1 MTLMAAEMA
10 DQPEV
15 LARLAA
21 RAPADAAA
29 VRAVVPRP
37 LAGIVFL
44 ARGSSDN
51 AAVFGRYLAELSAG
65 RPAGLAAP
73 SIYTRY
79 HARVDWHGYLM
90 VALSQSGATPEIIS
104 TCQAVREAGATVIG
118 ITNEPGSPLAGA
130 VDLLLATDAGPER
143 AVPATKTVTA
153 QFAVLM
159 TVAAALGSG
168 PAAGD
173 ALAALPGMVAAT
185 LADPGPASELAGR
198 WSAIDRLVVAGR
210 GLGYAAALETA
221 LKVAETTGILADG
234 ISAAD
239 LYHGPIAAVYAGAPV
254 LMLPAGGPG
263 DADLAALRGL
273 LDSRRAE
280 TAVLPV
286 PAMAAGTAGQPA
298 TAAETVA
305 EPATAAETVAE
316 PAEPAA
322 AVTVAAAEP
331 AQVITAV
338 VRGQQLAYAL
348 ALARGADPDAP
359 AHLTKVTE
367 TT

>member
-1 MTLMAAEMA
+1 MAAEMA
-10 DQPEV
+10 EQPEV
-15 LARLAA
+15 LAALAA
-21 RAPADAAA
+21 RAAADTAA

-51 AAVFGRYLAELSAG
+51 AAVFGRYLAELCAG

-73 SIYTRY
+73 SLYTRY
-79 HARVDWHGYLM
+79 HADVDWRGYLM
-90 VALSQSGATPEIIS
+90 VALSQSGATPEIVS
-104 TCQAVREAGATVIG
+104 TCQAVRGAGATVIG

-130 VDLLLATDAGPER
+130 VDLLLPTDAGPER

-153 QFAVLM
+153 QLAVLV
-159 TVAAALGSG
+159 TVTAALGAG
-168 PAAGD
+168 PAAPD
-173 ALAALPGMVAAT
+173 TLAGLPGAVAAT
-185 LADPGPASELAGR
+185 LADPGPAGELAGR
-198 WSAIDRLVVAGR
+198 WHAIDRLVVAGR

-221 LKVAETTGILADG
+221 LKVAETTGVLAEG
-234 ISAAD
+234 MSAAD

-254 LMLPAGGPG
+254 LLVSVGGPA
-263 DADLAALRGL
+263 DPDLAGLRHL

-280 TAVLPV
+280 TAALP
-286 PAMAAGTAGQPA
+286 ALAGL
-298 TAAETVA
+298 
-305 EPATAAETVAE
+305 
-316 PAEPAA
+316 
-322 AVTVAAAEP
+322 AEP

-338 VRGQQLAYAL
+338 VRGQQLASAM
-348 ALARGADPDAP
+348 ALARGSDPDAP

>member
-1 MTLMAAEMA
+1 MAAEMA
-10 DQPEV
+10 EQPEV

-51 AAVFGRYLAELSAG
+51 AAVFGRYLAELRAG

-73 SIYTRY
+73 SLYTRY
-79 HARVDWHGYLM
+79 HADVDWRGYLM
-90 VALSQSGATPEIIS
+90 IALSQSGATPEIIG
-104 TCQAVREAGATVIG
+104 TCQAVRAAGATVIG

-153 QFAVLM
+153 QLAVLV
-159 TVAAALGSG
+159 TVGAALGTG

-173 ALAALPGMVAAT
+173 TLAGLPARVAAT
-185 LADPGPASELAGR
+185 LDDPGPAGELARR
-198 WSAIDRLVVAGR
+198 WHAIDRLVVAGR

-221 LKVAETTGILADG
+221 LKVAETTGVLAEG
-234 ISAAD
+234 MSAAD

-254 LMLPAGGPG
+254 LLVNGGGPA
-263 DADLAALRGL
+263 DADLADLRLL
-273 LDSRRAE
+273 LDSRHAE
-280 TAVLPV
+280 TAAL
-286 PAMAAGTAGQPA
+286 
-298 TAAETVA
+298 
-305 EPATAAETVAE
+305 
-316 PAEPAA
+316 PAA
-322 AVTVAAAEP
+322 PGLAEP

-338 VRGQQLAYAL
+338 VRGQQLAAAL
-348 ALARGADPDAP
+348 ALARGTDPDAP